1 MVLWT
6 VMPMEIIL
14 SQEYQ
19 PNYEEIE
26 YAGTKM
32 MVEKTANNE
41 YRVVRILSTDPQDY
55 LRNDIQP
62 GAVLSYEPIL

>member
-6 VMPMEIIL
+6 VMPMEIML

-19 PNYEEIE
+19 PNYKEIE

-41 YRVVRILSTDPQDY
+41 CRVVRILSTDPQDY

-62 GAVLSYEPIL
+62 GAVLSYKPIL

>member
-6 VMPMEIIL
+6 IMPMEILL

-32 MVEKTANNE
+32 LVEKTADNE
-41 YRVVRILSTDPQDY
+41 YRIVRILSTDPRDY

-62 GAVLSYEPIL
+62 GAVLSYEPI

>member
-1 MVLWT
+1 
-6 VMPMEIIL
+6 MEILL

-32 MVEKTANNE
+32 LVEKTADNE
-41 YRVVRILSTDPQDY
+41 YRIVRILSTDPRDY

-62 GAVLSYEPIL
+62 GAVLSYEPI